1 MVLELSAKRQSFVA
15 CRLIQGV
22 YPASKLSYITI
33 KIMQEITSE
42 LPQNP
47 KCGPHNPL
55 QHL

>member
-1 MVLELSAKRQSFVA
+1 MVLELSAKRQSFVS